1 MWKNLRHTNTKN
13 SKYYY
18 IFIMTYPFDIISSL
32 NLVAHTPCE
41 EFVLFIPGLIKYPH
55 GFHI

>member
-18 IFIMTYPFDIISSL
+18 IFIMTYPFDIIRL
-32 NLVAHTPCE
+32 
-41 EFVLFIPGLIKYPH
+41 
-55 GFHI
+55 